1 MQVEPIKITG
11 LREFRRQLK
20 ALDGEAA
27 KGLRLAHNFAA
38 NLVVD
43 DARGDV
49 PQVSG
54 RAARSLRASSTQ
66 SYSRASGGNART
78 APHYPWLDFG
88 GRVGRGKSIRRLYL
102 KGGRYLYPSYAR
114 RRDDVQDRLAREL
127 VAVAERAGLG
137 LDSGQ

>member
-11 LREFRRQLK
+11 LREFRRHIK

-27 KGLRLAHNFAA
+27 KGIRLAHNFAA

-43 DARGDV
+43 EARGDV
-49 PQVSG
+49 PQKSG
-54 RAARSLRASSTQ
+54 RAARSIRASSTQ
-66 SYSRASGGNART
+66 SYSRASGGNARS

-88 GRVGRGKSIRRLYL
+88 GRVGRRKSVRRLYL

-114 RRDDVQDRLAREL
+114 RRGDVQERLAKEL
-127 VAVAERAGLG
+127 IAVANAAGLG